1 MLIHETNAMLQGAS
15 GALAIVF
22 VSKLLAMIILRAI
35 FYVSTPEVRRKQF
48 LSSIPLSLMNER
60 VRKAV

>member
-1 MLIHETNAMLQGAS
+1 MLQDAF

-22 VSKLLAMIILRAI
+22 VNKLLAMIILRAI

-48 LSSIPLSLMNER
+48 LSSIPLSLINVR
-60 VRKAV
+60 ARKAV